1 MHNTDFSESEA
12 IARRVI
18 ECTLPKAEWTHEA
31 HLRVGLWHVLQLGP
45 DEALIQL
52 RQRISAYNE
61 SVGTAN
67 TDASGY
73 HETITRFYVKVI
85 AQFVASVDATRP
97 ADDLAAEFIRRFG
110 DRTLAMRF
118 FDEDRLMTPLARS
131 SWIEPDRP
139 VRL

>member
-1 MHNTDFSESEA
+1 VHSPCSE

-45 DEALIQL
+45 DQALTQL
-52 RQRISAYNE
+52 RRRISAYNV

-67 TDASGY
+67 TDTSGY
-73 HETITRFYVKVI
+73 HETITRFYVRVI

-97 ADDLAAEFIRRFG
+97 VDDLADEFLSRFG
-110 DRTLAMRF
+110 DRKLALRF
-118 FDEDRLMTPLARS
+118 FDEDRLMTPLARG